1 MTTRNKRK
9 LAALNKENCE
19 EHTRSNLA
27 QNSSAP
33 RSQEDY
39 ITQVSEEI
47 EGRVTKRLSKEFSR
61 TENRILGA
69 LARLD
74 DFLMNPLL
82 PGYSGATPESTRNAL
97 SNNQGTNED
106 DSRDDL
112 HPEAGLF
119 HGQTTRNT
127 GPEEGHDMV
136 TGATET
142 NRNRYDMVTGAT
154 ETNRNRYDMVTG
166 ATEQIANYHDTT
178 GVHEEVTYCSP
189 STSSGKQ
196 KKNRSTSQPQIRS
209 ENTPATIE
217 ADQILLALQQLAN
230 NNNSANFHNNIN
242 RISKLPKSLTTT
254 MPTFDGKTEKFELF
268 EDLFQT
274 SLKIH
279 NQLTEDDRINYFHSL
294 MRGDVLQTFKNING
308 PTREN
313 LAEILA
319 VFRRKYVKP
328 QSMATAKHKFQKLV
342 FNPANQKL
350 VDFLDERQKLAKDA
364 FGIAAHA
371 IIEQF
376 IYAKMPPHL
385 KKSINQ
391 AHLENGTYE
400 QIVTHLEREL
410 ELNGLEAP
418 DELPINNVSQQP
430 TNTNADRPKPTC
442 HHCKKPGHYR
452 NQCRLLKKQRE
463 TTENNQNNPGNKN
476 SDANT
481 SNPNSNANNN
491 NNNRNNNRA
500 ERKPKTVHP
509 PCETCGKTNHSTEKC
524 HFGANAANRPP
535 PRHRRPER
543 QNQVPERANQ
553 NDSNE
558 APQAAAQNLN

>member
-19 EHTRSNLA
+19 EHPRSNLE

-39 ITQVSEEI
+39 INQVSEEI

-69 LARLD
+69 LTRLD
-74 DFLMNPLL
+74 DFFMNPLL
-82 PGYSGATPESTRNAL
+82 PGYSGATPEPTRSAL
-97 SNNQGTNED
+97 GNNQGTNED
-106 DSRDDL
+106 DSQNDP

-119 HGQTTRNT
+119 HGQSTRNA
-127 GPEEGHDMV
+127 GPKEDHDMV
-136 TGATET
+136 TGVQREKVCDH
-142 NRNRYDMVTGAT
+142 DMVTGVQR
-154 ETNRNRYDMVTG
+154 EKVCDHDMVTG
-166 ATEQIANYHDTT
+166 VQREKVCDHYMT

-189 STSSGKQ
+189 CTSSEKQ
-196 KKNRSTSQPQIRS
+196 KKNRSTSQPQFRS
-209 ENTPATIE
+209 ENAPATIE

-230 NNNSANFHNNIN
+230 NNNSANFYNNNN
-242 RISKLPKSLTTT
+242 RTSKLPKSLTTT

-294 MRGDVLQTFKNING
+294 MRGDAVQTFKNING

-313 LAEILA
+313 LEEILA

-350 VDFLDERQKLAKDA
+350 VDFLDELQKLAKNA
-364 FGIAAHA
+364 FGIASHA

-376 IYAKMPPHL
+376 IYAKMPPDL

-400 QIVTHLEREL
+400 EIVTHLEREL
-410 ELNGLEAP
+410 ELNSLEYP
-418 DELPINNVSQQP
+418 DETQM
-430 TNTNADRPKPTC
+430 NTVTHKR
-442 HHCKKPGHYR
+442 
-452 NQCRLLKKQRE
+452 QSE
-463 TTENNQNNPGNKN
+463 GNKDDAGN
-476 SDANT
+476 ISSDKND
-481 SNPNSNANNN
+481 SNHNNHKID
-491 NNNRNNNRA
+491 
-500 ERKPKTVHP
+500 RKSRTLYP
-509 PCETCGKTNHSTEKC
+509 PCETCGKTNHTTERC
-524 HFGANAANRPP
+524 YVGANAANRPLP
-535 PRHRRPER
+535 WKRKPEE
-543 QNQVPERANQ
+543 QSELFQQ
-553 NDSNE
+553 D
-558 APQAAAQNLN
+558 AQNSITGCVRATAQYPN